1 MSAKIILIGRI
12 TRPEKL
18 TSKAGKT
25 YVTFG
30 LAVTVRKKTDGI
42 WGSDTNWYNITSFS
56 AWDENS
62 AMQDKAIVQVVGD
75 CVYEKDASNVLRL
88 NIVSTS
94 ISIIVWPKKEAVAV
108 AEKTEAADTEDSP
121 EEIADIEDDLPF

>member
-75 CVYEKDASNVLRL
+75 CVYEKDNSGALRL
-88 NIVSTS
+88 S
-94 ISIIVWPKKEAVAV
+94 IIAASITIIVWPKRE
-108 AEKTEAADTEDSP
+108 AEKADTQDNP
-121 EEIADIEDDLPF
+121 VEIADLEDDLPF